1 MSATS
6 RLAVEITKLDDSLS
20 IWVDANNNGIRD
32 DDDVNIF
39 VTKAGGFYT
48 ESPTFKAALDAHLTE
63 KLKTASLALLE
74 TFPNSDPVKENEICD
89 IALALVVKAVNGE
102 GQIIDHDHLPPLPE
116 KIGTRAHAPSSSAQQ
131 PAPTGDMGI
140 FLPKK

>member
-1 MSATS
+1 MSQAS

-48 ESPTFKAALDAHLTE
+48 ESPTFKAALDHHIKE
-63 KLKTASLALLE
+63 RLKQASLALLE
-74 TFPNSDPVKENEICD
+74 SGHDPVAEEQICD
-89 IALALVVKAVNGE
+89 LALEMVVKAVNGE
-102 GQIIDHDHLPPLPE
+102 GQAIDHDHLPPLPE
-116 KIGTRAHAPSSSAQQ
+116 KIGTRTQAAGSAPAE
-131 PAPTGDMGI
+131 PANSDMSI
-140 FLPKK
+140 FLKP